1 MTLVDCHLLPKHIVK
16 VVASKYN
23 FDISR
28 GMGIWRSLRNAYKG
42 VPHRDEFPS
51 TCPTVKEVGNR
62 IQPCHQKDLESKP
75 L

>member
-51 TCPTVKEVGNR
+51 TCPTVKEVG
-62 IQPCHQKDLESKP
+62 IEYSHVTKKT
-75 L
+75 